1 MTGSD
6 AAAMTG
12 LHGTFLEHL
21 GPMDWGILILVGL
34 SSLWGLVRGLS
45 RESGALLV
53 WVGSFWLTGRWGGV
67 ILSHFAPMAP
77 SSLQGTPV
85 FIWGGRLVLFVLVMI
100 VLNLVT
106 TQLARGVR
114 GVLSGPLDA
123 LLGAGFGLVRG
134 YVVLVLLFCA
144 GSYLAQDWLEAAM
157 KGSVLAPAVVRGVA
171 FLQGYIPV
179 SWSEHLAFLPSNSH

>member
-1 MTGSD
+1 
-6 AAAMTG
+6 MTG

-21 GPMDWGILILVGL
+21 GAMDWAMLVLVGL
-34 SSLWGLVRGLS
+34 SALWGLVRGLS
-45 RESGALLV
+45 HESGALLV
-53 WVGSFWLTGRWGGV
+53 WIGSFWLVGRWGGV
-67 ILSHFAPMAP
+67 ALSHLAPLVSP
-77 SSLQGTPV
+77 TFQGTAV
-85 FIWGGRLVLFVLVMI
+85 FTWGGRLGLFVLVMI

-106 TQLARGVR
+106 SQLARGMR
-114 GVLSGPLDA
+114 GLLSGPLDA

-157 KGSVLAPAVVRGVA
+157 QGSIFAPFVVRGVA
-171 FLQGYIPV
+171 FLQGYIPL